1 MRFTVKAK
9 LASAFG
15 AVIVLSMVTGAIAYS
30 KLSSLSNAEERTVAQ
45 AMRLKMAGDIMDLIQ
60 REERSESRMISAVTD
75 KDTQDNYNAMMA
87 GRDKVLKLRQNL
99 YNNATETGKQV
110 LDQAS
115 APLKH
120 LTDVEDQ
127 ASKLALLGSNNKAAA
142 IWQDDGQPAA
152 KQLDAT
158 LDSIVTELNKGATE
172 SQRAVTMLLT
182 AELDAARLSRAIIS
196 AYTSS
201 NLQGVETDVKE
212 AQQRLNAVK
221 ADIAKLPADQ
231 VAGAINALNTELDR
245 LSKAAE
251 KSADLAAEGGNVKA
265 AAIANGEGRKA
276 FDESLDAMEQYVKK
290 NEQQMAAVA
299 DDSAREASFAKILMI
314 SVIIGAL
321 LIAVASATWIAL
333 NISRALGRAVDLA
346 DAVSIGDLSQKIDVS
361 SDDEIGDLVKS
372 LNVMT
377 GNLNATAAVANEIAH
392 GNLTTEA
399 KPLSDKDTLGIALE
413 RMVGKLRQIVA
424 EALTAAHNVSAGS
437 QELSASAEQLSQGA
451 TEQAS
456 SAEEASSS
464 MEEMA
469 ANVKQNA
476 ENANQT
482 EKIAGQSAKD
492 AEASGA
498 AVGRAVEA
506 MQTIAE
512 KITIVQE
519 IARQTDLLALNAAVE
534 AARAGEHGK
543 GFAVV
548 ASEVRKLAERS
559 QAAAAEIGTLSSET
573 VKVAQEAGSMLAK
586 LVPDIKKTAELVE
599 EITAACREQDVGS
612 SQINQ
617 AIQQLDKVGQQN
629 ASASEQVSST
639 SEELASQAE
648 QLQSTIAYFRID
660 AAAAGSRADATAPI
674 DRAVGQLKAK
684 AASMALSE
692 RGGKKPAATK
702 PARTT
707 KAASSGGFAFAMD
720 DAEDERDAEFQ
731 RRA

>member
-9 LASAFG
+9 LAGAFG
-15 AVIVLSMVTGAIAYS
+15 AVIALSMITGAIAYM
-30 KLSSLSNAEERTVAQ
+30 KLTTLSEAEERTVAQ
-45 AMRLKMAGDIMDLIQ
+45 AARLKMAGDVMDGIQ
-60 REERSESRMISAVTD
+60 GQQRAESRMIYAITD
-75 KDTQDNYNAMMA
+75 KDTQDNYNAMVMR
-87 GRDKVLKLRQNL
+87 RDKVLKLRDEI
-99 YNNATETGKQV
+99 YGKASEAGKHL
-110 LDQAS
+110 LDQA
-115 APLKH
+115 AGPIKRMNEL
-120 LTDVEDQ
+120 EEQ
-127 ASKLALLGSNNKAAA
+127 AGKLALLNSNNKAAEL
-142 IWQDDGQPAA
+142 WRGEGQPAA
-152 KQLDAT
+152 RELDAT
-158 LDSIVTELNKGATE
+158 LDSMVAELNKDA
-172 SQRAVTMLLT
+172 SDAQRAVTALLT
-182 AELDAARLSRAIIS
+182 AKLDAARLSRAIIS

-201 NLQGVETDVKE
+201 NLQDVDADVKE
-212 AQQRLNAVK
+212 AQQRLTAVK
-221 ADIAKLPADQ
+221 ADLAKVASEQ
-231 VAGAINALNTELDR
+231 AGASVSALKTELDR
-245 LSKAAE
+245 LSKATE
-251 KSADLAAEGGNVKA
+251 KAANLAAEGGNVKA
-265 AAIANGEGRKA
+265 AAIASGEGRKV
-276 FDESLDAMEQYVKK
+276 FNESLDAVEQYVKD
-290 NEQQMAAVA
+290 NERQMAEVA
-299 DDSAREASFAKILMI
+299 DESAREASFAKILMI
-314 SVIIGAL
+314 SIIIGAL
-321 LIAVASATWIAL
+321 LIAVVSATWIAL
-333 NISRALGRAVDLA
+333 SISKALAQAVGLA
-346 DAVSIGDLSQKIDVS
+346 DAVAIGDLSHKIDVV

-377 GNLNATAAVANEIAH
+377 HNLNTTAAVANEIAH
-392 GNLTTEA
+392 GNLTVEA
-399 KPLSDKDTLGIALE
+399 KRASDKDTLGMALE
-413 RMVGKLRQIVA
+413 RMVDKLRQIVA

-476 ENANQT
+476 DNANQT
-482 EKIAGQSAKD
+482 EKIAAQSARD

-498 AVGRAVEA
+498 AVGRAVQA

-559 QAAAAEIGTLSSET
+559 QAAAAEIGTLSADT
-573 VKVAQEAGSMLAK
+573 VKVAQEAGNMLSK
-586 LVPDIKKTAELVE
+586 LVPDIKKTAELVV

-629 ASASEQVSST
+629 ASASEEVSST

-660 AAAAGSRADATAPI
+660 DAAVKAKADTAAPI
-674 DRAVGQLKAK
+674 DRAVTQLKAK
-684 AASMALSE
+684 AASMASVD
-692 RGGKKPAATK
+692 RGAKKPAAAK
-702 PARTT
+702 PARPA
-707 KAASSGGFAFAMD
+707 KAAGSGGFAFAMD
-720 DAEDERDAEFQ
+720 DGEDDRDAEFQ